1 MIPRPISGAARII
14 PALDSGDAA
23 RAQSLAETLA
33 PHCGVLKVGL
43 ELFTSAGPG
52 IVSAMARHR
61 PVFLDLKLHDI
72 PNTVASAV
80 KSLKGR
86 PCSLLTLHAAG
97 GPEMIARAREAADVA
112 LPGGDNIGDRKS
124 TRLNSS
130 HSGESRMP
138 SSA

>member
-72 PNTVASAV
+72 PNTVAGAV
-80 KSLKGR
+80 R
-86 PCSLLTLHAAG
+86 SLLPLRPAMMTLHAAG
-97 GPEMIARAREAADVA
+97 GAAMIAAARAELMAQLVAEQRAALRA
-112 LPGGDNIGDRKS
+112 LLDRNAARAAERGGG
-124 TRLNSS
+124 
-130 HSGESRMP
+130 G
-138 SSA
+138 